1 MKTNLTQDFWT
12 RKWALQPVRLCC
24 RGKPWR
30 YVVSTITVRKE
41 LFKMKLTESRLRVI
55 IKEELKNLLNLS
67 EVGQLF
73 DPMNIVGR
81 NAPSSGGDPLQS
93 SIQKRQ
99 ASQAAKAARIQ
110 ANKDRV
116 KNRIPTEQEIKPLEQ
131 RVNRRYLLDRLV
143 KVDKE
148 EYVRAFLGED
158 KHGKPNTDLLAYF
171 VGPEFAEAI
180 QALADEEFKNPSSDE
195 DALKKFK
202 TIAQQ
207 FAPMRGSKGI
217 CGKITRGLARA
228 VYSPSTKE

>member
-1 MKTNLTQDFWT
+1 MKTNLTQGFWT

-30 YVVSTITVRKE
+30 YVVATITIKKE

-67 EVGQLF
+67 EVV
-73 DPMNIVGR
+73 DE
-81 NAPSSGGDPLQS
+81 DPLQA
-93 SIQKRQ
+93 SIRAAEERK
-99 ASQAAKAARIQ
+99 ASQAARIK
-110 ANKDRV
+110 ANKNKI
-116 KNRIPTEQEIKPLEQ
+116 KNRIPTEKEMTRIDQE
-131 RVNRRYLLDRLV
+131 VHRYDLLNRLV

-171 VGPEFAEAI
+171 VGSEFAKAI

-195 DALKKFK
+195 DALTKFK
-202 TIAQQ
+202 TIAQK
-207 FAPMRGSKGI
+207 FAPMRGSEGI
-217 CGKITRGLARA
+217 GGKITRGLARA
-228 VYSPSTKE
+228 VYNPKTRE

>member
-1 MKTNLTQDFWT
+1 MQQSCLVVGDDG
-12 RKWALQPVRLCC
+12 RP
-24 RGKPWR
+24 RG
-30 YVVSTITVRKE
+30 E
-41 LFKMKLTESRLRVI
+41 A
-55 IKEELKNLLNLS
+55 
-67 EVGQLF
+67 
-73 DPMNIVGR
+73 GR
-81 NAPSSGGDPLQS
+81 GGDPLQA
-93 SIQKRQ
+93 SIRAAEEKK
-99 ASQAAKAARIQ
+99 AAKAARMK
-110 ANKDRV
+110 ANQDRV
-116 KNRIPTEQEIKPLEQ
+116 RNRIPTEQEIKPLEQ

-207 FAPMRGSKGI
+207 FARMRGSKGI
-217 CGKITRGLARA
+217 GGKITRGLARA
-228 VYSPSTKE
+228 VYSPSTRE